1 MTREQEA
8 AVIQSVLDGDVN
20 AFETLVKEYEKNV
33 YNLALRMTGNSEDA
47 ADMSQE
53 AFIKA
58 YNSLSSFRG
67 DSKFSVWL
75 YRIVSNVCLDYLRS
89 RTRKPTVSL
98 STENDDGEE
107 VELDIADESQSPEL
121 LLDRSLTRDA
131 VRRGLAALPPD
142 HREILLLREIQGL
155 SYEEIA
161 AALGLEAGTVK
172 SRIFRARKKLCS
184 FLIKDGNIPEFVSSS
199 KERGGDLS

>member
-20 AFETLVKEYEKNV
+20 AFETIVKEYEKNV

-142 HREILLLREIQGL
+142 HREILMLREIQGL